1 MSGDLAVAPAAAAL
15 RGRLTVP
22 GDKSIAHRALLF
34 AALASGRTRIAG
46 LPNGHDV
53 RSTRHCLEQLGV
65 EIDAVEDDIVIDGH
79 GGAFR
84 QPDVPLDCGNSGTT
98 MRLLAGILAA
108 TDLDVTLDGDASL
121 RKRPMRRIA
130 APLMTMG
137 ASIDLAEGLHAPVHV
152 RGSAQ
157 LQGFRYELPVNS
169 AQVKGALV
177 FAALRAHGTTV
188 LGGALRSRD
197 HSERMLPAFGGS
209 IIARDGTLSI
219 EGKQSL
225 RAPEQTLT
233 IPGDLSSAA
242 YWIAAA
248 TIVPHSRVEIASV
261 GLNPTRLGFIDVLR
275 RMGAAI
281 TLVPHGFSA
290 EPIGSIVTE
299 YAPLRGTIVEG
310 DEVPDLIDE
319 LPLLAIVA
327 SFAEGTTHVRGAEEL
342 RYKESDRIEAIVRG
356 GRNIGM
362 QIEPFPDGFAVTG
375 PASLKGGTIDA
386 MSDHRIAMAFAIAG
400 LGTPEPIG
408 ISGADSVAISYPEF
422 FSTLDALRG

>member
-1 MSGDLAVAPAAAAL
+1 VSGDLAVAPAAAAL

-34 AALASGRTRIAG
+34 AALAHGSTRIAG

-65 EIDAVEDDIVIDGH
+65 EIRDVEDDVVVDGR
-79 GGAFR
+79 GGVFR
-84 QPDVPLDCGNSGTT
+84 QPDASLDCGNSGTT

-108 TDLDVTLDGDASL
+108 NDLNVTLDGDASL

-130 APLMTMG
+130 APLTAMG
-137 ASIDLAEGLHAPVHV
+137 ASIDLAEGVHSPIHV
-152 RGSAQ
+152 RGTSQ

-169 AQVKGALV
+169 AQVKSALI
-177 FAALRAHGTTV
+177 FAALGAHGTTV

-197 HSERMLPAFGGS
+197 HSERMLPTFGAS
-209 IIARDGTLSI
+209 IVAANGTLSV
-219 EGKQSL
+219 EGKQRL
-225 RAPEQTLT
+225 RAPENTLT

-248 TIVPHSRVEIASV
+248 TIVPHSRVEIANV

-281 TLVPHGFSA
+281 TLVPHGASA

-356 GRNIGM
+356 GRTIGM
-362 QIEPFPDGFAVTG
+362 QIDAFPDGFAVTG

-400 LGTPEPIG
+400 LGTREPIG
-408 ISGADSVAISYPEF
+408 ISGADSVAISYPQF
-422 FSTLDALRG
+422 FSTLDVLRG